1 MRIINAIKVKKQWEK
16 IERLD
21 SRATTVVLM
30 LQQKK
35 RGYANELNIISIKN
49 CLVDSF
55 NSLNHPIKNWL
66 KHSIHLAAMQSFPIQ
81 KKR

>member
-1 MRIINAIKVKKQWEK
+1 MGIINAIKVKKQTQVGK
-16 IERLD
+16 
-21 SRATTVVLM
+21 
-30 LQQKK
+30 KK